1 MEDFALA
8 RRPTTH
14 ILPSKL
20 TANLCDLSRSTRES
34 TINRTSSHIIAFRR
48 VRSRFVALNRTYSR
62 NMACARSRWAPK
74 GKGPFGRFQQPLDSQ
89 TKHASATPPRG
100 RTVNGDTGV
109 EPPLGGGANRLH
121 VPFPALVS
129 FGVLKE
135 GKASAAQR
143 TKAALSGSSLWM
155 ILDGAGK
162 IDISLCPVMS
172 FPTHPVT
179 VRTGVGYRKD
189 GGWLPLRRGLVVTPL
204 SRAARS
210 PTCPSRTLVAST
222 LGLPAR
228 REPAALCGG
237 AS

>member
-1 MEDFALA
+1 MLEDFALA

-34 TINRTSSHIIAFRR
+34 TINRTSSRIIAFRR
-48 VRSRFVALNRTYSR
+48 VRSRFVALNRAYSR
-62 NMACARSRWAPK
+62 NMACTRSQWAPK

-89 TKHASATPPRG
+89 TKHASATLPKG

-135 GKASAAQR
+135 GKAPAAQR
-143 TKAALSGSSLWM
+143 PGPRLVDYLLDNLGKHLQIAHKPLYSLNFFT
-155 ILDGAGK
+155 
-162 IDISLCPVMS
+162 SP
-172 FPTHPVT
+172 
-179 VRTGVGYRKD
+179 
-189 GGWLPLRRGLVVTPL
+189 GWR
-204 SRAARS
+204 
-210 PTCPSRTLVAST
+210 
-222 LGLPAR
+222 
-228 REPAALCGG
+228 
-237 AS
+237 

>member
-1 MEDFALA
+1 MLPILA
-8 RRPTTH
+8 TSRQRPCASQSKIPSSRKRVRRQCCGGTGCARTRTTH

-20 TANLCDLSRSTRES
+20 TANLCDLSRSARES
-34 TINRTSSHIIAFRR
+34 TINRTSSRIIAFRR

-109 EPPLGGGANRLH
+109 EPPLGRGANRLH

-143 TKAALSGSSLWM
+143 PGAAPSGLS
-155 ILDGAGK
+155 
-162 IDISLCPVMS
+162 
-172 FPTHPVT
+172 
-179 VRTGVGYRKD
+179 
-189 GGWLPLRRGLVVTPL
+189 
-204 SRAARS
+204 
-210 PTCPSRTLVAST
+210 
-222 LGLPAR
+222 LG
-228 REPAALCGG
+228 
-237 AS
+237 